1 MENSMESPQNIK
13 TELPYF
19 PAIPLLG
26 VYPKKVK
33 KLIQKDIC
41 SQTVIAA
48 LLLFFKVFSF
58 FLFFFFL
65 FFFMMTKIHARL
77 PCPSP
82 TPGVY
87 SNSCPLSQ

>member
-33 KLIQKDIC
+33 KLIPKDIC

-48 LLLFFKVFSF
+48 LL
-58 FLFFFFL
+58 FFF
-65 FFFMMTKIHARL
+65 
-77 PCPSP
+77 
-82 TPGVY
+82 
-87 SNSCPLSQ
+87 